1 MAGWV
6 PLVFIGGVA
15 TAALLGFGG
24 APAPAAGLGQILFF
38 VSLVSLMVSLVLAS
52 TRRATD

>member
-6 PLVFIGGVA
+6 PLFVGGVA
-15 TAALLGFGG
+15 IAALLGFGG
-24 APAPAAGLGQILFF
+24 TPALVAGLGQILFF
-38 VSLVSLMVSLVLAS
+38 VSLVALMVSLVLAS

>member
-38 VSLVSLMVSLVLAS
+38 VSLVALMVSLVLAS